1 MMQGQRYYGKFRGT
15 VINNVDPQQRGR
27 LLVSV
32 PDVLTQIPSSW
43 AEPCL
48 PLAGPSGPGMGSF
61 FLPPVDTGVWVEFE
75 YGDPD
80 RPIWV
85 GCRWTETSSVPDMAL
100 EGLPSSPSVVIQTL
114 GQNAIV
120 ISDVPGPDGGI
131 ILQSA
136 AGVSLIVNDT
146 GIYLS
151 CGAASVILSN
161 AAGTVDVNDGALT
174 VTSE

>member
-1 MMQGQRYYGKFRGT
+1 MTEGPRYYGKYRGT
-15 VINNVDPQQRGR
+15 VLSNIDPDQRGR

-61 FLPPVDTGVWVEFE
+61 FLPPIYSGVWVEFE
-75 YGDPD
+75 YGDPS

-85 GCRWTETSSVPDMAL
+85 GCRWSETSSVPDQANS
-100 EGLPSSPSVVIQTL
+100 GLPVSPNIVLQTL

-120 ISDVPGPDGGI
+120 ISDLPGPEGGI

-146 GIYLS
+146 GIYLT
-151 CGAASVILSN
+151 CGSASVTMTQ
-161 AAGTVDVNDGALT
+161 AGTVTINDGALS
-174 VTSE
+174 VLSG